1 MQHGFQTTKHSEI
14 NCKHFCEKLS
24 SPIQRRTNPSQFC
37 KAGIVPASRR
47 SFNSRTT
54 PSRSS
59 SLNGSKYSA
68 RDIDCAAR
76 SVASPTPK
84 PLLTQIRLGAEPTS
98 AKFLVPSQNKKLLYG
113 APGLLNRAVP
123 LLTINS
129 VLEKHLPE
137 ASISSR
143 WTRMDSI

>member
-1 MQHGFQTTKHSEI
+1 MDFKRRNTPRSTVNIFAKSYRVRFSGVRIRASFAKQGSCLLVDAALTLEQH
-14 NCKHFCEKLS
+14 L
-24 SPIQRRTNPSQFC
+24 
-37 KAGIVPASRR
+37 PAAAV
-47 SFNSRTT
+47 
-54 PSRSS
+54 
-59 SLNGSKYSA
+59 LNGSKYSA